1 MPRCH
6 KLTYIDSRRI
16 ILRMLNNAFEQ
27 KDMLPALNDPLIT
40 SEEKKLVEKWDKEI
54 VRLYA
59 DVSFLRRSKKSEDV
73 ILWKDDKSSWLE
85 DSADKPKFYI
95 QQSQVQQAKFQS
107 NNNTQPIQSLCST
120 APVIDALVIDVLPQ
134 LLVCEIRVLLPEKV
148 HRLRNSMSRREIELA
163 AGPFGNGL
171 EDL

>member
-16 ILRMLNNAFEQ
+16 VLRMLNNAFEQ

-40 SEEKKLVEKWDKEI
+40 SEERKLVEKWDKEI

-95 QQSQVQQAKFQS
+95 Q
-107 NNNTQPIQSLCST
+107 
-120 APVIDALVIDVLPQ
+120 
-134 LLVCEIRVLLPEKV
+134 
-148 HRLRNSMSRREIELA
+148 
-163 AGPFGNGL
+163 
-171 EDL
+171 

>member
-40 SEEKKLVEKWDKEI
+40 SEERKLVEKWDKEI

-73 ILWKDDKSSWLE
+73 ILW
-85 DSADKPKFYI
+85 
-95 QQSQVQQAKFQS
+95 
-107 NNNTQPIQSLCST
+107 CSDNRKM
-120 APVIDALVIDVLPQ
+120 II
-134 LLVCEIRVLLPEKV
+134 LLGRGF
-148 HRLRNSMSRREIELA
+148 S
-163 AGPFGNGL
+163 
-171 EDL
+171 